1 MTEQLTTP
9 ITNPVTVTSGT
20 VGYATSTVF
29 SLKAEAKTYYR
40 RPDTQQEDEEVLDNL
55 NEVYGEPMEQEER
68 DFLQAGKDYHRRRF
82 SAG

>member
-9 ITNPVTVTSGT
+9 TKNQVTVTSGT

-29 SLKAEAKTYYR
+29 SLRAEAKTYYR
-40 RPDTQQEDEEVLDNL
+40 KHNKQQEDEALLENL

-68 DFLQAGKDYHRRRF
+68 DFLRHGKDYHRRRL
-82 SAG
+82 SAR